1 MAAPMLRQA
10 AQGCPSNPNAR
21 YSGARG
27 SSRLIS
33 KAI

>member
-1 MAAPMLRQA
+1 MGAPMLRQIG
-10 AQGCPSNPNAR
+10 QGCLSNPNAR

>member
-1 MAAPMLRQA
+1 MGAPMLPQTG
-10 AQGCPSNPNAR
+10 QGCPSNPNAR